1 MATWIGAAYK
11 TAGRQGTAVNLIVL
25 HWMAGTLA
33 STRTTFTDGQRQ
45 ASAHYGVED
54 RQVDQYVS
62 EADTAWSLGNWAA
75 NLRSISVEISAGPGR
90 DATPATIATVIALVT
105 DLCRRYGLTAA
116 AIGKHKDYSATQC
129 PGTIPVE
136 AIRAA
141 VAANLAGVQ
150 QPAIAPS
157 PAPAPSASVSAIIR
171 SGGIAWT
178 VEPGDTLGGIAGYY
192 GIGVDRLAA
201 ANSISDPDRIDVGQ
215 VLSIPGP
222 LGWVVDP
229 GDTLGAIGAHYGIS
243 AEVIAERNGISNP
256 DRISVDQYLEIL
268 A

>member
-33 STRTTFTDGQRQ
+33 STRTTFTDGKRQ
-45 ASAHYGVED
+45 ASAHYGVENGT
-54 RQVDQYVS
+54 VHQYVS

-105 DLCRRYGLTAA
+105 DLCRRYGLSAA
-116 AIGKHKDYSATQC
+116 AIGKHKDYSPTQC

-141 VAANLAGVQ
+141 VAANLAGKVT
-150 QPAIAPS
+150 PAVAPS
-157 PAPAPSASVSAIIR
+157 PAPAPRPAAQAPAR
-171 SGGIAWT
+171 SGGLTWT
-178 VEPGDTLGGIAGYY
+178 VDPGDTLGEIAGYY
-192 GIGVDRLAA
+192 GISVAKLAA
-201 ANSISDPDRIDVGQ
+201 ANGISDPDRIDVGR

-222 LGWVVDP
+222 LVWVVDP
-229 GDTLGAIGAHYGIS
+229 GDTLGGIGAYYGIS
-243 AEVIAERNGISNP
+243 ADVIAQRNGIANP
-256 DRISVDQYLEIL
+256 DRISVGQVLEIL